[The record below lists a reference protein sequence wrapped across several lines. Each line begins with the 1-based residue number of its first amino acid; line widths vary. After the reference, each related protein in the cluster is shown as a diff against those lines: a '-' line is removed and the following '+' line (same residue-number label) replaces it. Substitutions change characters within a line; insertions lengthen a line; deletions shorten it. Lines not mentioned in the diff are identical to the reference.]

1 MAKDC
6 PEEQWCVASQLFF
19 HFATFNHF
27 QMTTYFVLSVAS
39 ELCGVR
45 VGFPSACPCHFGY
58 GCSEGQARL
67 RLQAKPGRGV
77 PDVSARDLLCAGSD
91 LQAKTGSSVV
101 HLFNLRKHSK
111 EHSFLSDQ
119 KHKILCFKEILPP
132 LPEIYLSILDIEVK
146 KTLNIKDKGYK
157 SEEFQIRGKCCKDR

>member
-1 MAKDC
+1 MC
-6 PEEQWCVASQLFF
+6 SFPTFF
-19 HFATFNHF
+19 PFCHLQSLPND
-27 QMTTYFVLSVAS
+27 YFLLSVAS
-39 ELCGVR
+39 ELCGIR
-45 VGFPSACPCHFGY
+45 VGFPSVCPYRFGY

-67 RLQAKPGRGV
+67 RLQAKPGRRV

-157 SEEFQIRGKCCKDR
+157 SEQFQIRGKCCKDR